1 MLHLD
6 AAPHYGSAWA
16 GLTLD
21 QLLAFAQ
28 QHGSGKAS
36 RPLGSWPCS
45 VYSHVE
51 LHCEDVAAV
60 GPSREYSI
68 DLAPKVSCWSCRD
81 GG

>member
-1 MLHLD
+1 MLHLEG
-6 AAPHYGSAWA
+6 APHYGSAWA

-28 QHGSGKAS
+28 QHGRVKPS

-45 VYSHVE
+45 AYSHGE
-51 LHCEDVAAV
+51 LHCEEGAAG